1 MQTTNTDDDVTQLK
15 TEVLPRTR
23 VCFKSH
29 HRQARYYPGSR
40 AFTSAPFKLETKIEP
55 GHTGAFHAAPAGTSA
70 AEQIGSVDKEAF

>member
-1 MQTTNTDDDVTQLK
+1 MQTANTDDDVTQLK

-23 VCFKSH
+23 VCFKS
-29 HRQARYYPGSR
+29 QARYCPGCR

-70 AEQIGSVDKEAF
+70 AEQIASVDKEAF